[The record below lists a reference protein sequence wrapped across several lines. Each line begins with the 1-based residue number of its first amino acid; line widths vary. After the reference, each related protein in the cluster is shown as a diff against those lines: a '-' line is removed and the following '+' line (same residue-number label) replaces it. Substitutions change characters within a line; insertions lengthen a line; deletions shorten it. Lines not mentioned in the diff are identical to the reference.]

1 MKHSERIQ
9 RYLDGKLAGEE
20 LRKFREDLAK
30 DPELLKEL
38 DLYRLIDHSIK
49 DQDQERFREKLVQAM
64 EDDSGLPLPA
74 KHKRTKKLTAL
85 RYLTIPAAILIFGMI
100 LHTMLGRE
108 NSGQEIYTSYYKS
121 YSDSPL
127 SRISTL
133 ENDVLLLNGVE
144 HYLNKEYNEA
154 LIKFQTYRISE
165 TTADIASF
173 YSGLSYAEMGRY
185 SEAISEFEQV
195 IALDM
200 SYFHEHSHWYAA
212 LCYIRIEKFGR
223 AAEHLIELRHE
234 SKVYRREARI
244 LLRKIN

>member
-38 DLYRLIDHSIK
+38 DLYRLIDQSIT
-49 DQDQERFREKLVQAM
+49 DQDQERFREKMVEAM
-64 EDDSGLPLPA
+64 EDDSGQP
-74 KHKRTKKLTAL
+74 LTAEYKRITRVIPL
-85 RYLTIPAAILIFGMI
+85 RYLTIPAAILLIGMI
-100 LHTMLGRE
+100 LHAMLSRE
-108 NSGQEIYTSYYKS
+108 NSGEEIYTVYYKS
-121 YSDSPL
+121 YTDSPL
-127 SRISTL
+127 SRISTF
-133 ENDVLLLNGVE
+133 ENDVLLMNGIE
-144 HYLNKEYNEA
+144 HYLNEEYNEA
-154 LIKFQTYRISE
+154 MLKLQSNKVSE
-165 TTADIASF
+165 ATADISSF
-173 YSGLSYAEMGRY
+173 YSGLCYAEMGRY
-185 SEAISEFEQV
+185 SEAINEFEQV

-212 LCYIRIEKFGR
+212 LCYIRLEKYGR

-234 SKVYRREARI
+234 SKVYHREARK